1 MTASDD
7 RVQTAPDTAAADPA
21 KDLAKD
27 PAKNPAKNPHG
38 PDLVS
43 LVGSRIAH
51 DLNNPVGAIA
61 NGVELLGLT
70 GGADGPELALINE
83 SVENA
88 RRRIKTFRI
97 AFGAAAPGQV
107 VAAGEIAELTAP
119 GADGRRLE
127 IDWPVAGALPR
138 SDAKAVFLALMCL
151 ESAMPWGGRVLVRAA
166 PGGWQ
171 VAATADRMRLE
182 PAHWL
187 ILEGGPLPADL
198 PANAVHFALLAR
210 EMDIRGTPITL
221 THADTAVSL
230 AF

>member
-7 RVQTAPDTAAADPA
+7 HVQTAPNDLGPGPNPGPGPDPRQV
-21 KDLAKD
+21 
-27 PAKNPAKNPHG
+27 PHA

-61 NGVELLGLT
+61 NGIELLGLT
-70 GGADGPELALINE
+70 GQMDGPELALINE

-88 RRRIKTFRI
+88 RRRIKSFRI

-107 VAAGEIAELTAP
+107 VAAAEIAELTAP

-127 IDWPVAGALPR
+127 IDWPVAEDLPR
-138 SDAKAVFLALMCL
+138 RDAKTVFLALMCL
-151 ESAMPWGGRVLVRAA
+151 ESAMPWGGRVQVRAA

-171 VAATADRMRLE
+171 LAATADRVRLE
-182 PAHWL
+182 PAHWH
-187 ILEGGPLPADL
+187 ILEEGPLPADL
-198 PANAVHFALLAR
+198 SANAVHFALLAR
-210 EMDIRGTPITL
+210 EIGIRGRPITL
-221 THADTAVSL
+221 ARTETAISL
-230 AF
+230 GF